1 MNPKTKVA
9 LILSLVSPIFAEVL
23 SGSTPPVEVL
33 TNPFSFPLL
42 WAYYGAGVLLVREA
56 WVRWGRNYIRLML
69 LGFVYGIVEEGLVIK
84 SWFNP
89 EWPDL
94 GILGVYGRAWG
105 VNTVWAVWLT
115 IFHSLMSIT
124 IPIMVVDALYP
135 EFQNERL
142 LGKRGILLTSASFL
156 LSGTAFFVSL
166 GSYHPPALQYLLTV
180 ILTISLLLLARRIKR
195 GTLFK
200 GVFLRGHPF
209 LYGLSASFILF
220 LIFTALPRSPVPP
233 AITSLLGLFVTL
245 HFYSMPAHLDERGK
259 YALAIGFLAFW
270 FVPYGIILELN
281 GVRGE
286 ALLGVATF
294 TVLAWK
300 LRGVSATGYFQG
312 T

>member
-1 MNPKTKVA
+1 MEQRIKTA
-9 LILSLVSPIFAEVL
+9 LLLSFLSPFFAEVL
-23 SGSTPPVEVL
+23 GGSTPPLEVL
-33 TNPFSFPLL
+33 SNPLAFPLL
-42 WAYYGAGVLLVREA
+42 WAYYGTGVLLVREA
-56 WVRWGRNYIRLML
+56 WVRWGRNYLRLML
-69 LGFVYGIVEEGLVIK
+69 LGFAYGVIEEGLVIK

-115 IFHSLMSIT
+115 IFHSLMSIA

-135 EFQNERL
+135 EFRNESL

-156 LSGTAFFVSL
+156 LSGAVFFAVL
-166 GSYHPPALQYLLTV
+166 GSYRAPALQYLLTV
-180 ILTISLLLLARRIKR
+180 ILTISLLLLARKIKR
-195 GTLFK
+195 EALFD
-200 GVFLRGHPF
+200 GAFPRRHPF
-209 LYGLSASFILF
+209 LYGLLASFILF

-233 AITSLLGLFVTL
+233 VITSLLGLFVTL

-270 FVPYGIILELN
+270 FVPYDIILELN
-281 GVRGE
+281 GMRGE

-300 LRGVSATGYFQG
+300 LRGLSTTRHFQ
-312 T
+312 

>member
-23 SGSTPPVEVL
+23 SGSTPPLEVL
-33 TNPFSFPLL
+33 MNPLSFPFL

-56 WVRWGRNYIRLML
+56 WVRWGRNYLRLML

-105 VNTVWAVWLT
+105 VNTIWAVWLT

-124 IPIMVVDALYP
+124 IPIMVMDALYP
-135 EFQNERL
+135 EFQNENL
-142 LGKRGILLTSASFL
+142 LGKRGILIAFSSFL
-156 LSGTAFFVSL
+156 LSGTAFFVFL
-166 GSYHPPALQYLLTV
+166 GSYRAPALQYLITV
-180 ILTISLLLLARRIKR
+180 ILTISLLLLARKIKR
-195 GTLFK
+195 EALFGRAFFK
-200 GVFLRGHPF
+200 GHPF
-209 LYGLSASFILF
+209 FYGLLASFTLF

-233 AITSLLGLFVTL
+233 AITSLLGLLVTL
-245 HFYSMPAHLDERGK
+245 HFYSMPAHLDEREK

-270 FVPYGIILELN
+270 FVPYDVILELN
-281 GVRGE
+281 GIRGE
-286 ALLGVATF
+286 ALLGVGTF
-294 TVLAWK
+294 AVLMWK
-300 LRGVSATGYFQG
+300 LRKWRAIKPKV
-312 T
+312 